1 MDAVAEVIDRIGVT
15 TPQEKEA
22 WRKIIEGV
30 TTVVLYRIRR
40 RVEANRS
47 RYRELTEE
55 EIKTRIKEHVVTWM
69 LDITA
74 AINKIQEFLDYP
86 RV

>member
-1 MDAVAEVIDRIGVT
+1 MDSVAEVIDRIGVV

-30 TTVVLYRIRR
+30 TTVVLYRIKR
-40 RVEANRS
+40 RVEANKS
-47 RYRELTEE
+47 RYRNLSDD
-55 EIKTRIKEHVVTWM
+55 EIKERIKENVVVWM

-74 AINKIQEFLDYP
+74 AINKVQEFLDFP